1 MKTDRYK
8 DWESKFFEG
17 EELTPEE
24 ELFLKNESDNPYF
37 SFLKE
42 EKQEKLDISFE
53 DFLNISTKLN
63 VTEESK
69 IVALPVKKTSYK
81 MYWMAASLILL
92 MGISALWMF
101 NQPQKIEPTIAKT
114 PGVPK
119 IEKVE
124 KVPQVEEKIEQ
135 ISAPKPVL
143 ASQEGQKVEKIA
155 NDKAVKELVRKE
167 FEKLMAQQDSS
178 IKEEEKQIQVP
189 EISTSDYNPNYVI
202 INGKPIYD
210 EGEAIAVTENAF
222 NYFASNVTQTINH
235 AESAQNQVDFYRI
248 LNY

>member
-24 ELFLKNESDNPYF
+24 ELFLKNESENPYF

-53 DFLNISTKLN
+53 DFLKK
-63 VTEESK
+63 TEEPK
-69 IVALPVKKTSYK
+69 IVALPIKKTSYK
-81 MYWMAASLILL
+81 MYWMAASMVLL
-92 MGISALWMF
+92 MGISALWIF
-101 NQPQKIEPTIAKT
+101 NQPHKIETTIAKN
-114 PGVPK
+114 PDVPKKEK
-119 IEKVE
+119 IEKVA
-124 KVPQVEEKIEQ
+124 PVEEIIEQ
-135 ISAPKPVL
+135 TSTPKPIL
-143 ASQEGQKVEKIA
+143 ANQESQKVNKTT
-155 NDKAVKELVRKE
+155 NDKVVKDLVRKE
-167 FEKLMAQQDSS
+167 FEKLMAQQENS
-178 IKEEEKQIQVP
+178 IKKEEKQIQVP
-189 EISTSDYNPNYVI
+189 TESISDYNPNYVI

>member
-24 ELFLKNESDNPYF
+24 ELFLKNESENPYF

-53 DFLNISTKLN
+53 DFLKK
-63 VTEESK
+63 TEEPK
-69 IVALPVKKTSYK
+69 IVALPIKKTSYK
-81 MYWMAASLILL
+81 MYWMAASLVLL
-92 MGISALWMF
+92 MGISAFWMF
-101 NQPQKIEPTIAKT
+101 NQPQKMEPGIAKN
-114 PGVPK
+114 PDVPK
-119 IEKVE
+119 KEIVDPVLPVE
-124 KVPQVEEKIEQ
+124 KTIEEN
-135 ISAPKPVL
+135 STPKPVL
-143 ASQEGQKVEKIA
+143 ANQESQKVDKTA
-155 NDKAVKELVRKE
+155 NDKVVKELVRKE
-167 FEKLMAQQDSS
+167 FEKLMAQQENQSN
-178 IKEEEKQIQVP
+178 KEEKQIQVP
-189 EISTSDYNPNYVI
+189 TESISDYNPNYVI

-235 AESAQNQVDFYRI
+235 AESAQDQVDFYRI

>member
-1 MKTDRYK
+1 MKTDKYK

-53 DFLNISTKLN
+53 DFLKK
-63 VTEESK
+63 TEEPK
-69 IVALPVKKTSYK
+69 RVALPVKKTSYK
-81 MYWMAASLILL
+81 VYWMAASMVLL
-92 MGISALWMF
+92 MGISVLWMF
-101 NQPQKIEPTIAKT
+101 NQSGKIETTVAKNND
-114 PGVPK
+114 VPK
-119 IEKVE
+119 KRNIELIS
-124 KVPQVEEKIEQ
+124 PIAEKIEQ
-135 ISAPKPVL
+135 TSAPKAVL
-143 ASQEGQKVEKIA
+143 AAQESQKAHQATNEKV
-155 NDKAVKELVRKE
+155 VKDLVKKE
-167 FEKLMAQQDSS
+167 FEKLMAQQENST
-178 IKEEEKQIQVP
+178 KKEEKQIEVP
-189 EISTSDYNPNYVI
+189 AESISDYNPNYVI
-202 INGKPIYD
+202 INGKPMYN
-210 EGEAIAVTENAF
+210 EQEAIAVTENAF

>member
-1 MKTDRYK
+1 MKTDKYK
-8 DWESKFFEG
+8 DWESKFFGG

-53 DFLNISTKLN
+53 DFLKK
-63 VTEESK
+63 TEEPR
-69 IVALPVKKTSYK
+69 IVALPIKKTSYK
-81 MYWMAASLILL
+81 MYWMAASLVLL
-92 MGISALWMF
+92 MGMSALWMF
-101 NQPQKIEPTIAKT
+101 NQPQKIETTIAKN
-114 PGVPK
+114 PDVPK
-119 IEKVE
+119 KEKVE
-124 KVPQVEEKIEQ
+124 KVPQVEEIIEENPT
-135 ISAPKPVL
+135 PKTVL
-143 ASQEGQKVEKIA
+143 ANQENQKVDKA
-155 NDKAVKELVRKE
+155 VNDKMVKELVQKE
-167 FEKLMAQQDSS
+167 FKKLMAQQDLSTT
-178 IKEEEKQIQVP
+178 KEEKHIQVP
-189 EISTSDYNPNYVI
+189 TESTSDYNPNYVI

-210 EGEAIAVTENAF
+210 ESEAIAVTENAF

>member
-53 DFLNISTKLN
+53 DFLKK
-63 VTEESK
+63 TEEPK
-69 IVALPVKKTSYK
+69 VVALPIKKTSYK
-81 MYWMAASLILL
+81 MYWMAASLVLL

-101 NQPQKIEPTIAKT
+101 NQPQKMEPAIAKN
-114 PGVPK
+114 PDVPK
-119 IEKVE
+119 KEIVDPVLPVE
-124 KVPQVEEKIEQ
+124 KTIEEN
-135 ISAPKPVL
+135 STPKPVL
-143 ASQEGQKVEKIA
+143 ANQESQKVDKTA
-155 NDKAVKELVRKE
+155 NDKVVKELVRKE
-167 FEKLMAQQDSS
+167 FEKLMAQQENQSN
-178 IKEEEKQIQVP
+178 KEEKQIQVP
-189 EISTSDYNPNYVI
+189 TESISDYNPNYVI

-235 AESAQNQVDFYRI
+235 AESAKDQVDFYRI

>member
-24 ELFLKNESDNPYF
+24 ELFLKNESENPYF

-53 DFLNISTKLN
+53 DFLKK
-63 VTEESK
+63 TEEPK
-69 IVALPVKKTSYK
+69 IIPIPIKKTSYK

-92 MGISALWMF
+92 MGVSAFWMF
-101 NQPQKIEPTIAKT
+101 NQPQKIEATIAKN
-114 PGVPK
+114 PIVPKKEK
-119 IEKVE
+119 IEKV
-124 KVPQVEEKIEQ
+124 VPVDEMIEQ
-135 ISAPKPVL
+135 TSTPKPVL
-143 ASQEGQKVEKIA
+143 ANQETQKVDKTA
-155 NDKAVKELVRKE
+155 NDTVVKELVRKE
-167 FEKLMAQQDSS
+167 FERLMAQQETESN
-178 IKEEEKQIQVP
+178 KEQKQIQVP
-189 EISTSDYNPNYVI
+189 TESISDYNPNYVI

-222 NYFASNVTQTINH
+222 NYFASNITQTINH

>member
-1 MKTDRYK
+1 MRMKTDRYK

-24 ELFLKNESDNPYF
+24 ELFLKNESENPYF

-53 DFLNISTKLN
+53 DFLKK
-63 VTEESK
+63 TEEPK

-81 MYWMAASLILL
+81 MYWMAASLVLL

-101 NQPQKIEPTIAKT
+101 NQHQKIETTIAKN
-114 PGVPK
+114 PDVPK
-119 IEKVE
+119 KEKVE
-124 KVPQVEEKIEQ
+124 KVQPIEEIIEQ
-135 ISAPKPVL
+135 TSTPKAVL
-143 ASQEGQKVEKIA
+143 VQKENQKIDKTT
-155 NDKAVKELVRKE
+155 NDKVVKELVRKE
-167 FEKLMAQQDSS
+167 FEKLMAQQETQSN
-178 IKEEEKQIQVP
+178 KEEKQIQVSA
-189 EISTSDYNPNYVI
+189 ESKSDYNPNYVI

-210 EGEAIAVTENAF
+210 ESEAIAVTENAF

>member
-1 MKTDRYK
+1 MRMKTDRYK

-53 DFLNISTKLN
+53 DFLKK
-63 VTEESK
+63 TEEPK
-69 IVALPVKKTSYK
+69 IVALPIKKTSYK

-92 MGISALWMF
+92 MGISALWVF
-101 NQPQKIEPTIAKT
+101 NEPQKIEPAIAKN
-114 PGVPK
+114 PDVPK
-119 IEKVE
+119 SEIVNP
-124 KVPQVEEKIEQ
+124 VVQVEETTEQ
-135 ISAPKPVL
+135 TSTPKPVL
-143 ASQEGQKVEKIA
+143 ANQGSQKVDKTT
-155 NDKAVKELVRKE
+155 NDQVVKELVRKE
-167 FEKLMAQQDSS
+167 FEKLMAQQETQSN
-178 IKEEEKQIQVP
+178 KEEKQIQVP
-189 EISTSDYNPNYVI
+189 TESTSDYNPNYVI
-202 INGKPIYD
+202 INGKPMYD
-210 EGEAIAVTENAF
+210 EQEAIAVTENAF

>member
-1 MKTDRYK
+1 MRMKTDRYK
-8 DWESKFFEG
+8 DWESKFFQG

-53 DFLNISTKLN
+53 DFLKK
-63 VTEESK
+63 TEEPK
-69 IVALPVKKTSYK
+69 IVALPIKKTSYK
-81 MYWMAASLILL
+81 VYWMAASLVLL

-101 NQPQKIEPTIAKT
+101 NQPQKIETAIAKN
-114 PGVPK
+114 PNIPK
-119 IEKVE
+119 KEKVE
-124 KVPQVEEKIEQ
+124 TVLPVKEIIEQ
-135 ISAPKPVL
+135 NSAPKPVL
-143 ASQEGQKVEKIA
+143 ANQENHKVDHVT
-155 NDKAVKELVRKE
+155 NDKVVKELVRKE
-167 FEKLMAQQDSS
+167 FEKLMARQNNS
-178 IKEEEKQIQVP
+178 IKQEEKQIQVP
-189 EISTSDYNPNYVI
+189 IESNSDYNPNYVI

-210 EGEAIAVTENAF
+210 ESEAIAVTENAF

-235 AESAQNQVDFYRI
+235 AESAQNQVDFYKI

>member
-17 EELTPEE
+17 EELTQEE

-53 DFLNISTKLN
+53 DFLKK
-63 VTEESK
+63 TEEPK
-69 IVALPVKKTSYK
+69 IVVLPIKKTSYK
-81 MYWMAASLILL
+81 MYWMAASLVLL
-92 MGISALWMF
+92 MGMSALWMF
-101 NQPQKIEPTIAKT
+101 NQPKKIETTIVKN
-114 PGVPK
+114 PDVPK
-119 IEKVE
+119 KEKTQ
-124 KVPQVEEKIEQ
+124 KVAPVEEIIEQ
-135 ISAPKPVL
+135 TSTPKPVL
-143 ASQEGQKVEKIA
+143 ANQKSQKVDQTA
-155 NDKAVKELVRKE
+155 NDKVVKDLVRKE
-167 FEKLMAQQDSS
+167 FEKLMAQQENS
-178 IKEEEKQIQVP
+178 IKKEEKQIQVP
-189 EISTSDYNPNYVI
+189 AESKSDYNPNYVI

-210 EGEAIAVTENAF
+210 ESEAIAVTENAF

>member
-24 ELFLKNESDNPYF
+24 ELFLKNESENPYF

-53 DFLNISTKLN
+53 DFLKK
-63 VTEESK
+63 TEEPK
-69 IVALPVKKTSYK
+69 VVALPIQKTSYK
-81 MYWMAASLILL
+81 MYWMAASLVLL
-92 MGISALWMF
+92 MGISAFWMF
-101 NQPQKIEPTIAKT
+101 NQPQKIEPAIAKN
-114 PGVPK
+114 PDVPK
-119 IEKVE
+119 KETVNAV
-124 KVPQVEEKIEQ
+124 VPVEETIKEN
-135 ISAPKPVL
+135 STPKPVL
-143 ASQEGQKVEKIA
+143 ANQESQKVDKTA
-155 NDKAVKELVRKE
+155 NDKVVKELVRKE
-167 FEKLMAQQDSS
+167 LEKLMAQQENQSN
-178 IKEEEKQIQVP
+178 KEEKQIQVP
-189 EISTSDYNPNYVI
+189 TESISDYNPNYVI

-235 AESAQNQVDFYRI
+235 AESAKDQVDFYRI

>member
-24 ELFLKNESDNPYF
+24 ELFLKNESENPYF

-53 DFLNISTKLN
+53 DFLKK
-63 VTEESK
+63 TEEPK
-69 IVALPVKKTSYK
+69 IVALPMKKTSYK

-101 NQPQKIEPTIAKT
+101 NQPQKIETPIAKN
-114 PGVPK
+114 PEVPNKEK
-119 IEKVE
+119 IEKV
-124 KVPQVEEKIEQ
+124 VAPVEETIEQ
-135 ISAPKPVL
+135 TTTPKPVL
-143 ASQEGQKVEKIA
+143 ANQENQKVDKTA
-155 NDKAVKELVRKE
+155 NDKVVKELVRKE
-167 FEKLMAQQDSS
+167 FEKLMAQQENS
-178 IKEEEKQIQVP
+178 IKKEQKQIQVP

-210 EGEAIAVTENAF
+210 ESEAIAVTENAF

>member
-37 SFLKE
+37 SFLRE

-53 DFLNISTKLN
+53 DFLKK
-63 VTEESK
+63 TEEPK
-69 IVALPVKKTSYK
+69 IVALPIKKTSYK

-92 MGISALWMF
+92 MGMSALWIF
-101 NQPQKIEPTIAKT
+101 NQPQKIETTIAKN
-114 PGVPK
+114 PDIPK
-119 IEKVE
+119 KEKVE
-124 KVPQVEEKIEQ
+124 KLAPVEETIEKT
-135 ISAPKPVL
+135 STPKPVL
-143 ASQEGQKVEKIA
+143 ANQESQKVEKISD
-155 NDKAVKELVRKE
+155 DKVVKELVQKE
-167 FEKLMAQQDSS
+167 VKRLMAQQDPS
-178 IKEEEKQIQVP
+178 IEKEEKQIQTP
-189 EISTSDYNPNYVI
+189 AESISDYNPNYVI

-210 EGEAIAVTENAF
+210 ESEAIAVTENAF

-235 AESAQNQVDFYRI
+235 AESAQNQVDFNRI